1 MVYDV
6 SDSASFQNVQ
16 QWIREIDRNAG
27 ETCQKLLIGNK
38 ADLSGKRV
46 VSTKEGK
53 EFADSLGIE
62 FLETS
67 AKTSQNVEQ
76 AFLSMANKIKSKMMS
91 QPPAPLP
98 PLPTPISLKGQ
109 QVKSGRNCC

>member
-38 ADLSGKRV
+38 ADLSSKRV

-76 AFLSMANKIKSKMMS
+76 AFLSMANKIKAKMLS